1 MSNEKSTLSDSDR
14 VLTIP
19 RLARESGYGV
29 RFLRDEA
36 NAGRLPAI
44 RVSQRGWLRVRVSD
58 WRAYLERHRARLPSE
73 DSARDHVRRVVEQ
86 RIEREGKA

>member
-1 MSNEKSTLSDSDR
+1 MPRTLPTLSDSDR

-19 RLARESGYGV
+19 ELARESGFGV

-44 RVSQRGWLRVRVSD
+44 RVTQRGWLRIRVSD
-58 WRAYLERHRARLPSE
+58 WRAYLERHRAQLPAE
-73 DSARDHVRRVVEQ
+73 PAAREHVRRVVEG
-86 RIEREGKA
+86 RLARESAT